1 MHPGIH
7 VAAVSLFS
15 TTRFPLS
22 VDPNDK
28 FASSHFSNYAFIF
41 PRVVKR
47 FRTIS
52 FSKRWLKE
60 RGKSRK
66 SRSILIIP
74 LFALANP
81 SVVNCHVNNDASS
94 RPVAFRRYFS
104 FGRGAAWLA
113 PLTDKI
119 MRRRGPSFP
128 WSRASVPRRDTD
140 GRISKGTRISRS
152 LRIDR
157 SNGPTFSLAPIIGRR
172 NETLYS
178 TVYNFSRW
186 VSN

>member
-52 FSKRWLKE
+52 FSKRWLEE

-74 LFALANP
+74 LFSLANP

-94 RPVAFRRYFS
+94 SRVSPVFFVWTW
-104 FGRGAAWLA
+104 GGV
-113 PLTDKI
+113 T
-119 MRRRGPSFP
+119 
-128 WSRASVPRRDTD
+128 RA
-140 GRISKGTRISRS
+140 
-152 LRIDR
+152 IDR
-157 SNGPTFSLAPIIGRR
+157 QNYATPGTLVSVKSSERAAP
-172 NETLYS
+172 
-178 TVYNFSRW
+178 
-186 VSN
+186 

>member
-1 MHPGIH
+1 MHPRIH

-52 FSKRWLKE
+52 FSKRWLEE

-81 SVVNCHVNNDASS
+81 SVWIVTSITMRARVQSRFAGIFRLDVGRRDSRHWPTKLCDAGDP
-94 RPVAFRRYFS
+94 RFREVERACRAVTRMEEFRR
-104 FGRGAAWLA
+104 A
-113 PLTDKI
+113 
-119 MRRRGPSFP
+119 
-128 WSRASVPRRDTD
+128 RAFHEVYGSIVQTGQRFRSPR
-140 GRISKGTRISRS
+140 
-152 LRIDR
+152 
-157 SNGPTFSLAPIIGRR
+157 
-172 NETLYS
+172 
-178 TVYNFSRW
+178 
-186 VSN
+186 